1 MSDPVTLGTVQ
12 EALNAEQL
20 TPALSGERIVE
31 HACASDLMSDVLA
44 FSRPK
49 SLLLTGLVT
58 PQTVRTAEVADL
70 LGIVFVFGKEPTRE
84 TVQLAV
90 ESGIALYKSP
100 YSLYTASGIL
110 YGLGIPGCRS
120 VR

>member
-1 MSDPVTLGTVQ
+1 VQ
-12 EALNAEQL
+12 KALEAECL
-20 TPALSGERIVE
+20 TASLSLDREVE

-70 LGIVFVFGKEPTRE
+70 LGIVFVFGKEPTAE
-84 TVQLAV
+84 TVELAL
-90 ESGIALYKSP
+90 ESGIPLFKTP
-100 YSLYTASGIL
+100 FSLYTASGIL
-110 YGLGIPGCRS
+110 FELGIPGCRDL
-120 VR
+120 

>member
-1 MSDPVTLGTVQ
+1 MEKRHSLIEVI
-12 EALNAEQL
+12 EALSAQDL
-20 TPALSGERIVE
+20 TPSLSTDRVVE

-70 LGIVFVFGKEPTRE
+70 LGICFVFGKEPSHE
-84 TVQLAV
+84 TVELAV
-90 ESGIALYKSP
+90 ESGIPLLKSP

-110 YGLGIPGCRS
+110 YGMGIPGCRTI
-120 VR
+120 R

>member
-1 MSDPVTLGTVQ
+1 MDEKPSLIDIV
-12 EALNAEQL
+12 EALSAECL
-20 TPALSGERIVE
+20 TPSIAIDRKVE

-70 LGIVFVFGKEPTRE
+70 LGICFVFGKEPSHE
-84 TVQLAV
+84 TVQLA
-90 ESGIALYKSP
+90 EEAGIPLFKSP

-110 YGLGIPGCRS
+110 YGMGIPGCRTI
-120 VR
+120 R

>member
-1 MSDPVTLGTVQ
+1 MSEPITLSSIQ
-12 EALNAEQL
+12 EALSAECL
-20 TPALSGERIVE
+20 APPTSNDRLVE

-70 LGIVFVFGKEPTRE
+70 LGIVFVFGKEPTHE
-84 TVQLAV
+84 TVQLAI
-90 ESGIALYKSP
+90 ESGIPLYKSP
-100 YSLYTASGIL
+100 YSLYTAAGIL
-110 YGLGIPGCRS
+110 YGLGVPGCRS

>member
-1 MSDPVTLGTVQ
+1 MPDQITLNSVQ
-12 EALNAEQL
+12 EALGAESL
-20 TPALSGERIVE
+20 TPALSGDRIVE

-84 TVQLAV
+84 TVQLAE
-90 ESGIALYKSP
+90 ESGIPLFKSQ
-100 YSLYTASGIL
+100 YSLYTAAGIL